1 MLGTPQPGV
10 GNRES
15 GFHRDSKRVRHSG
28 VATPESALVESRIPN
43 PESRLGVDL
52 VSEYHAFVALEPEW
66 NDAVERAHIP
76 HPFLRHEWVR
86 TWWDS
91 FGTNHHL
98 HILVVRDNERIVAIA
113 PLMRESATVYG
124 VPVRRLALLAN
135 DHTPRTDFIVVE
147 RAEEAYR
154 TIWNSLLD
162 DADRWE
168 VVQLTQLPRASKTL
182 DVMSKLAAAEGLAV
196 GTWHSSDSPYLE
208 LVGTWDQYWASLPSK
223 FRSNIRNR
231 MARLAR
237 MGDVGLEILRDRTAI
252 EAACDDAWRLEASG
266 WKQQEGTSICAD
278 TAVHRFY
285 TLLAE
290 RAAEREWLRLLFLTV
305 GGRRIAV
312 SYGACYD
319 GRLFLFKTG
328 YDPEY
333 HTCSPFKLLTYLAT
347 EDAFANG
354 LREVDFLGE
363 SEPWKQEWTPSTR
376 GHDWLFIFS
385 NTRRARL
392 LHSIKFQMAPEL
404 KKWRA

>member
-1 MLGTPQPGV
+1 MLGTHRPGF
-10 GNRES
+10 GIRDS
-15 GFHRDSKRVRHSG
+15 GFDRDSG
-28 VATPESALVESRIPN
+28 VATSESALRESPIPN
-43 PESRLGVDL
+43 PESRLNVAVVAD
-52 VSEYHAFVALEPEW
+52 YDDFVALEADW
-66 NDAVERAHIP
+66 NDAVERAHVP

-91 FGTNHHL
+91 FGANHRL
-98 HILVVRDNERIVAIA
+98 HILVIRDNGRIVAVA
-113 PLMRESATVYG
+113 PLMKESATVYG

-147 RAEEAYR
+147 RAEDAYR
-154 TIWNSLLD
+154 AIWNSLLE
-162 DADRWE
+162 DADRWD
-168 VVQLTQLPRASKTL
+168 VLQLTQLPRASKTFE
-182 DVMSKLAAAEGLAV
+182 VMSKLAAAKGLAI

-231 MARLAR
+231 MSRAAQ
-237 MGDVGLEILRDRTAI
+237 MGDVALEILRDRTSI
-252 EAACDDAWRLEASG
+252 ETACDDAWRLEASG
-266 WKQQEGTSICAD
+266 WKQNEGTSICSD
-278 TAVHRFY
+278 PAVHRFY

-333 HTCSPFKLLTYLAT
+333 HTCSPFKLLTYFAT
-347 EDAFANG
+347 QDAFANG
-354 LREVDFLGE
+354 VREVDFLGE
-363 SEPWKQEWTPSTR
+363 SEPWKQEWTPATR